1 MSYNRNMKWLNDRR
15 IVYRR
20 DPITDVPTYTTD
32 TYSYYAN
39 GTYQSYN
46 LFNSKSKIT
55 TYKSLKWHYLVLYYL
70 NMDNII
76 NSDFV
81 TVARF
86 IAKKENGF
94 VTFFIKNK
102 ILEEIIGDVLMQGG
116 EPPVNRKRKII
127 FKDYSGLSFSEKMTI
142 VGKLSGRQ
150 KLDATDIY
158 EFSKEYKNPKYE
170 RDVWY
175 IQYYLPLIGTL
186 NIVDSLGVFEVND
199 FFNNIILFFINDG
212 IHWFIL
218 KTLFFMF
225 CFIWFRATFPRY
237 RYDQIMRLGWKIL
250 IPLTLVWIF
259 VEMIFIYYKI
269 GPWFN

>member
-20 DPITDVPTYTTD
+20 DPITDVPTYTTN

-158 EFSKEYKNPKYE
+158 ESMLALHDMGEKITNSKLA
-170 RDVWY
+170 RLLGCSVRT
-175 IQYYLPLIGTL
+175 IQRHSCVNLKREKQQL
-186 NIVDSLGVFEVND
+186 NEEI
-199 FFNNIILFFINDG
+199 
-212 IHWFIL
+212 
-218 KTLFFMF
+218 
-225 CFIWFRATFPRY
+225 
-237 RYDQIMRLGWKIL
+237 
-250 IPLTLVWIF
+250 
-259 VEMIFIYYKI
+259 
-269 GPWFN
+269 

>member
-20 DPITDVPTYTTD
+20 DPITDVPTYTTN

-158 EFSKEYKNPKYE
+158 ESMLALHDMGEKITNSKLA
-170 RDVWY
+170 RLLGCSVRT
-175 IQYYLPLIGTL
+175 IQRHSCVDLKREKQQL
-186 NIVDSLGVFEVND
+186 NEEI
-199 FFNNIILFFINDG
+199 
-212 IHWFIL
+212 
-218 KTLFFMF
+218 
-225 CFIWFRATFPRY
+225 
-237 RYDQIMRLGWKIL
+237 
-250 IPLTLVWIF
+250 
-259 VEMIFIYYKI
+259 
-269 GPWFN
+269 